1 MHPTIPALAEA
12 ARALM
17 TARAD
22 DLLLTPER
30 IASLKPLHDVTHE
43 TVPALDLVRAELPP
57 TTPETLPVAKALQ
70 AAAPHVRWR
79 RSYSQE
85 DGFAKAFLDTYGW
98 FDLAGPDGPYTAD
111 NLRIMF
117 GYWGPGLHYPDHS
130 HAQHEHYLVLAGSA
144 WFRLAGEPFRRH
156 GPGEIFQTPPG
167 VVHAADMR
175 DEPLMAIA
183 FWSAED
189 LSIRLH
195 LTGNDRHVEVR

>member
-12 ARALM
+12 ARTLM

-22 DLLLTPER
+22 DLMLTPER
-30 IASLKPLHDVTHE
+30 IATLKPLHDIEHE
-43 TVPALDLVRAELPP
+43 PVPALHQIQSDKSP
-57 TTPETLPVAKALQ
+57 TTPETLPVARAIQ
-70 AAAPHVRWR
+70 AAAPHMRWR
-79 RSYSQE
+79 QSYSE
-85 DGFAKAFLDTYGW
+85 DDGFPRAFLDTYGW

-111 NLRIMF
+111 NLRIMI

-144 WFRLAGEPFRRH
+144 WFRLADEPFRRH
-156 GPGEIFQTPPG
+156 GPGDVFQTPPG
-167 VVHAADMR
+167 FVHAAEMR

-195 LTGNDRHVEVR
+195 LTDNDRHVEVN